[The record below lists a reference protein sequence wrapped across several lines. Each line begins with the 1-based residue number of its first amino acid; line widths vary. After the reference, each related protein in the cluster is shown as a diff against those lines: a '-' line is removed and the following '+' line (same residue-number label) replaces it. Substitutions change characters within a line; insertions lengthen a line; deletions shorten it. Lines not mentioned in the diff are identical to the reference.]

1 MHRGIFY
8 SQVSTRN
15 HKSPIA
21 RKRILVITKTVCI
34 VGCGKMG
41 SALLSQWVEGPEAIT
56 VVDPAGSEV
65 PDGVTL
71 VTDRSAIADQRFD
84 LVVAA
89 VKPQLIDD
97 ILADYTDHLAP
108 GGYVLSIA
116 AGYSA
121 GRLSQLMG
129 DAPVV
134 RTMPNLPAAIGRGVS
149 GICPGPHA
157 TSDHVAHAEAFM
169 RRAGATITV
178 DSEEKLDRVTAVA
191 GSGPGYVFEIARAY
205 AEAAMAQGFDEDE
218 ARDMVL
224 GTIGGAIAMA
234 SEPAAPSLE
243 ELRNSV
249 TSKGGTTAA
258 GLNALNG
265 DGGLSTR
272 LHDTLQAAYDRAVEL
287 R

>member
-1 MHRGIFY
+1 
-8 SQVSTRN
+8 
-15 HKSPIA
+15 
-21 RKRILVITKTVCI
+21 
-34 VGCGKMG
+34 MG
-41 SALLSQWVEGPEAIT
+41 SALLSQWISGSEAIT
-56 VVDPAGSEV
+56 VVDPMATDLS
-65 PDGVTL
+65 DGVTL
-71 VTDRSAIADQRFD
+71 VTDRSQVSGQRFD
-84 LVVAA
+84 CIVTA
-89 VKPQLIDD
+89 VKPQLIDEVMP
-97 ILADYTDHLAP
+97 DYAANLAP
-108 GGYVLSIA
+108 GGYILSIA

-121 GRLSQLMG
+121 SRLSKLMG

-157 TSDHVAHAEAFM
+157 TADHMSHAEAFM
-169 RRAGATITV
+169 RRAGSTITV

-218 ARDMVL
+218 AREMVL

-234 SEPAAPSLE
+234 SEPSAPALE

-265 DGGLSTR
+265 DNGLSDR
-272 LHDTLQAAYDRAVEL
+272 LHATLQAAYDRAVEL

>member
-1 MHRGIFY
+1 M
-8 SQVSTRN
+8 
-15 HKSPIA
+15 
-21 RKRILVITKTVCI
+21 
-34 VGCGKMG
+34 GCGKMG
-41 SALLSQWVEGPEAIT
+41 SALLSQWVAGPESVT
-56 VVDPAGSEV
+56 VVDPMASDLPEGVALV
-65 PDGVTL
+65 PD
-71 VTDRSAIADQRFD
+71 REKIASQRFD
-84 LVVAA
+84 CIVAA
-89 VKPQLIDD
+89 VKPQLIDEVMPAYREN
-97 ILADYTDHLAP
+97 IAP
-108 GGYVLSIA
+108 GGYILSIA

-121 GRLSQLMG
+121 GRLSRLMG

-157 TSDHVAHAEAFM
+157 SSDHLVHAEAFM
-169 RRAGATITV
+169 RRAGSTITV

-224 GTIGGAIAMA
+224 GTMGGAVAMA
-234 SEPAAPSLE
+234 SEPSAPGLE

-258 GLNALNG
+258 GLDALNS
-265 DGGLSTR
+265 DDGLSDR
-272 LHDTLQAAYDRAVEL
+272 LHATLQAAYDRAVEL

>member
-1 MHRGIFY
+1 M
-8 SQVSTRN
+8 
-15 HKSPIA
+15 
-21 RKRILVITKTVCI
+21 

-41 SALLSQWVEGPEAIT
+41 SALLSQWMQGPEAIT
-56 VVDPAGSEV
+56 VVDPVGSEV
-65 PDGVTL
+65 PDGVAL
-71 VTDRSAIADQRFD
+71 IADRAEIADRKFD
-84 LVVAA
+84 LIVAA

-97 ILADYTDHLAP
+97 ILADYADMLAP

-121 GRLSQLMG
+121 ARLSRLMG
-129 DAPVV
+129 DAPVI

-149 GICPGPHA
+149 GICAGPHA
-157 TSDHVAHAEAFM
+157 GDDHIAHAQDFM
-169 RRAGATITV
+169 GRAGTTVTV
-178 DSEEKLDRVTAVA
+178 DSEERLDRVTAVA

-205 AEAAMAQGFDEDE
+205 TEAAMAQGFDEEE
-218 ARDMVL
+218 ARAMVL

-234 SEPAAPSLE
+234 SEPGAPSLE
-243 ELRNSV
+243 DLRNSV

-272 LHDTLQAAYDRAVEL
+272 LHDTLKAAYDRAVEL

>member
-1 MHRGIFY
+1 
-8 SQVSTRN
+8 
-15 HKSPIA
+15 
-21 RKRILVITKTVCI
+21 
-34 VGCGKMG
+34 MG

-71 VTDRSAIADQRFD
+71 VTDRAAIADQRFD
-84 LVVAA
+84 LVIAA

-129 DAPVV
+129 DAPVI

-178 DSEEKLDRVTAVA
+178 DSEEKLDRVTAVS

-272 LHDTLQAAYDRAVEL
+272 LHDTLQEAYDRAVEL

>member
-1 MHRGIFY
+1 
-8 SQVSTRN
+8 
-15 HKSPIA
+15 
-21 RKRILVITKTVCI
+21 
-34 VGCGKMG
+34 MG

-71 VTDRSAIADQRFD
+71 VTDRAAIADQRFD
-84 LVVAA
+84 LVIAA

-129 DAPVV
+129 DAPVI

-169 RRAGATITV
+169 
-178 DSEEKLDRVTAVA
+178 L
-191 GSGPGYVFEIARAY
+191 
-205 AEAAMAQGFDEDE
+205 
-218 ARDMVL
+218 
-224 GTIGGAIAMA
+224 GGAIAMA

-272 LHDTLQAAYDRAVEL
+272 LRDTLQAAYDRAVEL

>member
-1 MHRGIFY
+1 
-8 SQVSTRN
+8 
-15 HKSPIA
+15 
-21 RKRILVITKTVCI
+21 
-34 VGCGKMG
+34 MG
-41 SALLSQWVEGPEAIT
+41 SALLSQWVHGDESIT
-56 VVDPAGSEV
+56 VVDPMASDL
-65 PDGVTL
+65 PDGVKL
-71 VTDRSAIADQRFD
+71 VRERSDISSESFD
-84 LVVAA
+84 CIVAA
-89 VKPQLIDD
+89 VKPQLIDEVLPD
-97 ILADYTDHLAP
+97 YAENLAE

-121 GRLSQLMG
+121 SRLSKLMG

-149 GICPGPHA
+149 GLCPGPHA
-157 TSDHVAHAEAFM
+157 TDDHMKHAQEFM
-169 RRAGATITV
+169 GRAGTTITV

-205 AEAAMAQGFDEDE
+205 AEAAMAQGFDEEE
-218 ARDMVL
+218 AREMVL

-234 SEPAAPSLE
+234 SEPGATSLE
-243 ELRNSV
+243 DLRNSV

-265 DGGLSTR
+265 DNGLSDR
-272 LHDTLQAAYDRAVEL
+272 LHATLQAAYDRAVEL

>member
-1 MHRGIFY
+1 M
-8 SQVSTRN
+8 
-15 HKSPIA
+15 
-21 RKRILVITKTVCI
+21 
-34 VGCGKMG
+34 GCGKMG

-56 VVDPAGSEV
+56 VVDPAGSDV

-71 VTDRSAIADQRFD
+71 VTDRAAIADRNFD
-84 LVVAA
+84 LIVAA

-97 ILADYTDHLAP
+97 VLPDYAAHLAP
-108 GGYVLSIA
+108 EGYVLSIA

-121 GRLSQLMG
+121 SRLSKVMG
-129 DAPVV
+129 NAPVI

-149 GICPGPHA
+149 GICPGPLA
-157 TSDHVAHAEAFM
+157 TAAHTEHAEDFM
-169 RRAGATITV
+169 RRAGTTITV

-218 ARDMVL
+218 ARKMVL
-224 GTIGGAIAMA
+224 GTIGGAVAMA
-234 SEPAAPSLE
+234 GEPGAPSLE

-258 GLNALNG
+258 GLAALNG
-265 DGGLSTR
+265 DGGLTTR
-272 LHDTLQAAYDRAVEL
+272 LHDTLQAAYERAVEL

>member
-1 MHRGIFY
+1 
-8 SQVSTRN
+8 
-15 HKSPIA
+15 
-21 RKRILVITKTVCI
+21 
-34 VGCGKMG
+34 MG

-56 VVDPAGSEV
+56 VVDPAGSGV

-71 VTDRSAIADQRFD
+71 VTDRADIADWRFD
-84 LVVAA
+84 LIVAA
-89 VKPQLIDD
+89 VKPQLIDA
-97 ILADYTDHLAP
+97 ILADYTEHLAP

-121 GRLSQLMG
+121 ARLSALMD
-129 DAPVV
+129 DAPVI

-157 TSDHVAHAEAFM
+157 GDDHVAHAQDFM
-169 RRAGATITV
+169 SRAGVTITV

-224 GTIGGAIAMA
+224 GTIGGAVAMA
-234 SEPAAPSLE
+234 SEPGAPSLE
-243 ELRNSV
+243 DLRNSV

-258 GLNALNG
+258 GLDALNG

-272 LHDTLQAAYDRAVEL
+272 LHDTLQAAYERAVEL

>member
-1 MHRGIFY
+1 
-8 SQVSTRN
+8 
-15 HKSPIA
+15 
-21 RKRILVITKTVCI
+21 
-34 VGCGKMG
+34 MG

-71 VTDRSAIADQRFD
+71 VTDRAAIADQRFD
-84 LVVAA
+84 LVIAA

-129 DAPVV
+129 DAPVI

-243 ELRNSV
+243 DLRNSV

>member
-1 MHRGIFY
+1 
-8 SQVSTRN
+8 
-15 HKSPIA
+15 
-21 RKRILVITKTVCI
+21 
-34 VGCGKMG
+34 MG

-56 VVDPAGSEV
+56 VVDPAGSDV
-65 PDGVTL
+65 PDGVVL
-71 VTDRSAIADQRFD
+71 IADRAEIADRKFD
-84 LVVAA
+84 LIVAA

-97 ILADYTDHLAP
+97 ILADYADMLAP

-121 GRLSQLMG
+121 ARLSRLMG
-129 DAPVV
+129 DAPVI

-149 GICPGPHA
+149 GICAGPHA
-157 TSDHVAHAEAFM
+157 GDEHIAHAQDFM
-169 RRAGATITV
+169 GRAGTTVTV
-178 DSEEKLDRVTAVA
+178 DSEERLDRVTAVA

-205 AEAAMAQGFDEDE
+205 TEAAIAQGFDEEE
-218 ARDMVL
+218 ARAMVL

-234 SEPAAPSLE
+234 SEPGAPSLE
-243 ELRNSV
+243 DLRNSV

-272 LHDTLQAAYDRAVEL
+272 LHDTLKAAYDRAVEL

>member
-1 MHRGIFY
+1 
-8 SQVSTRN
+8 
-15 HKSPIA
+15 
-21 RKRILVITKTVCI
+21 
-34 VGCGKMG
+34 MG
-41 SALLSQWVEGPEAIT
+41 SALLSQWVKGPEAIT
-56 VVDPAGSEV
+56 VVDPAGSDV
-65 PDGVTL
+65 PDGVAL
-71 VTDRSAIADQRFD
+71 IADRAEIADRKFD
-84 LVVAA
+84 LIVAA

-97 ILADYTDHLAP
+97 ILADYADMLAP

-121 GRLSQLMG
+121 ARLSRLMG
-129 DAPVV
+129 DAPVI

-149 GICPGPHA
+149 GICAGPHA
-157 TSDHVAHAEAFM
+157 GDEHIAHAQDFM
-169 RRAGATITV
+169 GRAGTTVTV
-178 DSEEKLDRVTAVA
+178 DSEERLDRVTAVA

-205 AEAAMAQGFDEDE
+205 TEAAIAQGFDEEE
-218 ARDMVL
+218 ARAMVL

-234 SEPAAPSLE
+234 SEPGAPSLE
-243 ELRNSV
+243 DLRNSV

-272 LHDTLQAAYDRAVEL
+272 LHDTLKAAYDRAVEL

>member
-1 MHRGIFY
+1 
-8 SQVSTRN
+8 
-15 HKSPIA
+15 
-21 RKRILVITKTVCI
+21 
-34 VGCGKMG
+34 MG
-41 SALLSQWVEGPEAIT
+41 SALLSQWAQGPEAIT
-56 VVDPAGSEV
+56 VVDPAGSDV
-65 PDGVTL
+65 PDGVAL
-71 VTDRSAIADQRFD
+71 IADRAEIADRKFD
-84 LVVAA
+84 LIVAA

-97 ILADYTDHLAP
+97 ILADYADMLAP

-121 GRLSQLMG
+121 ARLSRLMD
-129 DAPVV
+129 DAPVI

-149 GICPGPHA
+149 GICAGPHA
-157 TSDHVAHAEAFM
+157 GDDHIAHAQDFM
-169 RRAGATITV
+169 GRAGTTVTV
-178 DSEEKLDRVTAVA
+178 DSEDKLDRVTAVA

-205 AEAAMAQGFDEDE
+205 TEAAMAQGFDEDE
-218 ARDMVL
+218 ARAMVL

-234 SEPAAPSLE
+234 SEPGAPSLE
-243 ELRNSV
+243 DLRNSV

>member
-1 MHRGIFY
+1 
-8 SQVSTRN
+8 
-15 HKSPIA
+15 
-21 RKRILVITKTVCI
+21 
-34 VGCGKMG
+34 MG
-41 SALLSQWVEGPEAIT
+41 SALLSQWVRGPEEIT
-56 VVDPAGSEV
+56 VVDPAQSEV
-65 PDGVTL
+65 PEGVTL
-71 VTDRSAIADQRFD
+71 VPGRETIADRSFD
-84 LVVAA
+84 CIVAA
-89 VKPQLIDD
+89 VKPQLIDEVMPAYAAN
-97 ILADYTDHLAP
+97 LAT
-108 GGYVLSIA
+108 GGYILSIA

-121 GRLSQLMG
+121 ARLSKTMG

-157 TSDHVAHAEAFM
+157 ASAHTTHAEAFM
-169 RRAGATITV
+169 RRAGATIVV
-178 DSEEKLDRVTAVA
+178 DDEDRLDHVTAVA

-205 AEAAMAQGFDEDE
+205 VEAAMAQGFDEDE

-234 SEPAAPSLE
+234 SEPSAPGLE

-258 GLNALNG
+258 GLAALNG

>member
-1 MHRGIFY
+1 
-8 SQVSTRN
+8 
-15 HKSPIA
+15 
-21 RKRILVITKTVCI
+21 
-34 VGCGKMG
+34 MG
-41 SALLSQWVEGPEAIT
+41 SALLSQWVQGPEAIT
-56 VVDPAGSEV
+56 VVDPAGSVV
-65 PDGVTL
+65 PEGVAL
-71 VTDRSAIADQRFD
+71 VADRAEIADRKFD
-84 LVVAA
+84 LIVAA

-97 ILADYTDHLAP
+97 ILADYADMLAP

-121 GRLSQLMG
+121 ARLSRLMG
-129 DAPVV
+129 DAPVI

-149 GICPGPHA
+149 GICAGPHA
-157 TSDHVAHAEAFM
+157 GDEHIAHAQDFM
-169 RRAGATITV
+169 GRAGTTVTV
-178 DSEEKLDRVTAVA
+178 DSEDKLDRVTAVA

-205 AEAAMAQGFDEDE
+205 TEAAMAQGFDEEE
-218 ARDMVL
+218 ARAMVL

-234 SEPAAPSLE
+234 SEPGAPSLE
-243 ELRNSV
+243 DLRNSV

-272 LHDTLQAAYDRAVEL
+272 LHDTLKAAYDRAVEL

>member
-1 MHRGIFY
+1 
-8 SQVSTRN
+8 
-15 HKSPIA
+15 
-21 RKRILVITKTVCI
+21 
-34 VGCGKMG
+34 MG
-41 SALLSQWVEGPEAIT
+41 SALLSQWMEGPEAIT
-56 VVDPAGSEV
+56 VVDPAGSDV
-65 PDGVTL
+65 PEDVAL
-71 VTDRSAIADQRFD
+71 IADRAEIADRKFD
-84 LVVAA
+84 LIVAA

-97 ILADYTDHLAP
+97 ILADYATMLAP

-121 GRLSQLMG
+121 ARLSRLMG
-129 DAPVV
+129 DAPVI

-149 GICPGPHA
+149 GICAGPHA
-157 TSDHVAHAEAFM
+157 GDDHIAHAQDFM
-169 RRAGATITV
+169 GRAGTTVTV
-178 DSEEKLDRVTAVA
+178 DSEERLDRVTAVA

-205 AEAAMAQGFDEDE
+205 TEAAMAQGFDEEE
-218 ARDMVL
+218 ARAMVL

-234 SEPAAPSLE
+234 SEPGAPSLE
-243 ELRNSV
+243 DLRNSV

-272 LHDTLQAAYDRAVEL
+272 LHDTLKAAYDRAVEL

>member
-1 MHRGIFY
+1 
-8 SQVSTRN
+8 
-15 HKSPIA
+15 
-21 RKRILVITKTVCI
+21 
-34 VGCGKMG
+34 MG
-41 SALLSQWVEGPEAIT
+41 SALLSQWVNGPEAIT
-56 VVDPAGSEV
+56 VVDPAGSDV
-65 PDGVTL
+65 PDGVAL
-71 VTDRSAIADQRFD
+71 VTDRSEIADDQFD
-84 LVVAA
+84 CIIAA

-97 ILADYTDHLAP
+97 ILADYVSNLAA

-121 GRLSQLMG
+121 TRLSKLMG
-129 DAPVV
+129 DAPVI

-149 GICPGPHA
+149 GICPGRHA
-157 TSDHVAHAEAFM
+157 SDDHLAHAQDFM
-169 RRAGATITV
+169 SRAGSTVTV
-178 DSEEKLDRVTAVA
+178 DSEDKLDRVTAVA

-205 AEAAMAQGFDEDE
+205 AEAAMKQGFTEDE
-218 ARDMVL
+218 AREMVL

-234 SEPAAPSLE
+234 SEPGAPSLE

-249 TSKGGTTAA
+249 TSKAGTTAA
-258 GLNALNG
+258 GLDALNG

>member
-1 MHRGIFY
+1 
-8 SQVSTRN
+8 
-15 HKSPIA
+15 
-21 RKRILVITKTVCI
+21 
-34 VGCGKMG
+34 MG
-41 SALLSQWVEGPEAIT
+41 SALLSQWMEGPEAIT
-56 VVDPAGSEV
+56 VVDPAGSDV
-65 PDGVTL
+65 PDGVAL
-71 VTDRSAIADQRFD
+71 IADRAEIADRKFD
-84 LVVAA
+84 LIVAA

-97 ILADYTDHLAP
+97 ILADYATMLAP

-121 GRLSQLMG
+121 ARLSRLMG
-129 DAPVV
+129 DAPVI

-149 GICPGPHA
+149 GICAGPHA
-157 TSDHVAHAEAFM
+157 GDDHIAHAQDFM
-169 RRAGATITV
+169 GRAGTTVTV
-178 DSEEKLDRVTAVA
+178 DSEERLDRVTAVA

-205 AEAAMAQGFDEDE
+205 TEAAMAQGFDEEE
-218 ARDMVL
+218 ARAMVL

-234 SEPAAPSLE
+234 SEPGAPSLE
-243 ELRNSV
+243 DLRNSV

-272 LHDTLQAAYDRAVEL
+272 LHDTLKAAYDRAVEL

>member
-1 MHRGIFY
+1 
-8 SQVSTRN
+8 
-15 HKSPIA
+15 
-21 RKRILVITKTVCI
+21 
-34 VGCGKMG
+34 MG

-56 VVDPAGSEV
+56 VVDPAGSDV

-71 VTDRSAIADQRFD
+71 VTSRDALGDATFD
-84 LVVAA
+84 LIIAA

-97 ILADYTDHLAP
+97 ILADYTAHLAP

-121 GRLSQLMG
+121 GRLSRLMD

-157 TSDHVAHAEAFM
+157 TTDHVTHAESFM
-169 RRAGATITV
+169 CRAGSTITV

-234 SEPAAPSLE
+234 AEPGAASLE

>member
-1 MHRGIFY
+1 
-8 SQVSTRN
+8 
-15 HKSPIA
+15 
-21 RKRILVITKTVCI
+21 
-34 VGCGKMG
+34 MG
-41 SALLSQWVEGPEAIT
+41 SALLSQWVSGDESIT
-56 VVDPAGSEV
+56 VVDPMASDL
-65 PDGVTL
+65 PAGVTL
-71 VTDRSAIADQRFD
+71 VADRSTIAADRFD
-84 LVVAA
+84 CIVTA
-89 VKPQLIDD
+89 VKPQLIDEVMP
-97 ILADYTDHLAP
+97 AYGENLAP

-121 GRLSQLMG
+121 DRLSRLLG

-149 GICPGPHA
+149 GICPGPGA
-157 TSDHVAHAEAFM
+157 TGAHMAHAEAFM

-178 DSEEKLDRVTAVA
+178 DSEDRLDRVTAVA

-234 SEPAAPSLE
+234 SEPSAPDLE
-243 ELRNSV
+243 TLRNSV

-265 DGGLSTR
+265 DNGLSDL
-272 LHDTLQAAYDRAVEL
+272 LHATLQAAYDRAVEL

>member
-1 MHRGIFY
+1 
-8 SQVSTRN
+8 
-15 HKSPIA
+15 
-21 RKRILVITKTVCI
+21 
-34 VGCGKMG
+34 MG

-71 VTDRSAIADQRFD
+71 VTDRAAIADQRFD
-84 LVVAA
+84 LVIAA

-129 DAPVV
+129 DAPVI

-243 ELRNSV
+243 E
-249 TSKGGTTAA
+249 
-258 GLNALNG
+258 
-265 DGGLSTR
+265 
-272 LHDTLQAAYDRAVEL
+272 
-287 R
+287 

>member
-1 MHRGIFY
+1 
-8 SQVSTRN
+8 
-15 HKSPIA
+15 
-21 RKRILVITKTVCI
+21 
-34 VGCGKMG
+34 MG
-41 SALLSQWVEGPEAIT
+41 SALLSQWMQGPEAIT
-56 VVDPAGSEV
+56 VVDPVGSEV
-65 PDGVTL
+65 PDGVAL
-71 VTDRSAIADQRFD
+71 IADRAEIADRKFD
-84 LVVAA
+84 LIVAA

-97 ILADYTDHLAP
+97 ILADYADMLAP

-121 GRLSQLMG
+121 ARLSRLMG
-129 DAPVV
+129 DAPVI

-149 GICPGPHA
+149 GICAGPHA
-157 TSDHVAHAEAFM
+157 GDDHIAHAQDFM
-169 RRAGATITV
+169 GRAGTTVTV
-178 DSEEKLDRVTAVA
+178 DSEERLDRVTAVA

-205 AEAAMAQGFDEDE
+205 TEAAMAQGFDEEE
-218 ARDMVL
+218 ARAMVL

-234 SEPAAPSLE
+234 SEPGAPSLE
-243 ELRNSV
+243 DLRNSV

-272 LHDTLQAAYDRAVEL
+272 LHDTLKAAYDRAVEL

>member
-1 MHRGIFY
+1 
-8 SQVSTRN
+8 
-15 HKSPIA
+15 
-21 RKRILVITKTVCI
+21 
-34 VGCGKMG
+34 MG
-41 SALLSQWVEGPEAIT
+41 SALLSQWAQGPEAIT
-56 VVDPAGSEV
+56 VVDPAGSDV
-65 PDGVTL
+65 PEDVAL
-71 VTDRSAIADQRFD
+71 IADRAEIADRKFA
-84 LVVAA
+84 LIVAA

-97 ILADYTDHLAP
+97 ILADYAGMLAP

-121 GRLSQLMG
+121 ARLSHLMG
-129 DAPVV
+129 DAPVI
-134 RTMPNLPAAIGRGVS
+134 RAMPNLPAAIGRGVS
-149 GICPGPHA
+149 GICAGPHA
-157 TSDHVAHAEAFM
+157 GDGHIAHAQDFM
-169 RRAGATITV
+169 GRAGTTVTV
-178 DSEEKLDRVTAVA
+178 DSEDKLDRVTAVA

-205 AEAAMAQGFDEDE
+205 TEAAMAQGFDEEE
-218 ARDMVL
+218 ARAMVL

-234 SEPAAPSLE
+234 SEPGAPSLE

>member
-1 MHRGIFY
+1 
-8 SQVSTRN
+8 
-15 HKSPIA
+15 
-21 RKRILVITKTVCI
+21 
-34 VGCGKMG
+34 MG

-56 VVDPAGSEV
+56 VVDPAGSDV
-65 PDGVTL
+65 PDGVVL
-71 VTDRSAIADQRFD
+71 IADRAEIADRKFD
-84 LVVAA
+84 LIVAA

-97 ILADYTDHLAP
+97 ILADYADMLAP

-121 GRLSQLMG
+121 ARLSRLMG
-129 DAPVV
+129 DAPVI

-149 GICPGPHA
+149 GICAGPHA
-157 TSDHVAHAEAFM
+157 GDGHIAHAQDFM
-169 RRAGATITV
+169 GRAGTTVTV
-178 DSEEKLDRVTAVA
+178 DSEDKLDRVTAVA

-205 AEAAMAQGFDEDE
+205 TEAAMAQGFDEEE
-218 ARDMVL
+218 ARAMVL

-234 SEPAAPSLE
+234 SEPGAPSLE